1 MVFVWMKN
9 QKGNKQPEACLNES
23 WKVAFFLAEVQGAGW
38 QHYPFLI
45 DNNCFWLTL
54 RQNGFARTVVTSWF
68 LHFTCTCHHDQF
80 LRIGLEVTP
89 TKHYWLLPIYPLFIN
104 RICLKQLFV
113 GVGKRARSA
122 FTADLNTSYEKSEFH
137 VHCRPQVP
145 RLADTLS
152 YIHAD
157 KFIQYIEYI
166 QVRSMLYIHCRLGLS
181 SKVGKYIY
189 SINLNEEYIKQVLCS
204 LYAASS
210 RACSQIEACRQCQY
224 VPP

>member
-137 VHCRPQVP
+137 VHCRPQYQGWP
-145 RLADTLS
+145 IHWDTVGR
-152 YIHAD
+152 YMQIH
-157 KFIQYIEYI
+157 IQYIEYI
-166 QVRSMLYIHCRLGLS
+166 QVKSMFYIHFRLEL
-181 SKVGKYIY
+181 
-189 SINLNEEYIKQVLCS
+189 
-204 LYAASS
+204 
-210 RACSQIEACRQCQY
+210 RQAQRWANSFIQ
-224 VPP
+224 

>member
-157 KFIQYIEYI
+157 TFVQYIKYI
-166 QVRSMLYIHCRLGLS
+166 QVRIMLYIHCRLGLS

-210 RACSQIEACRQCQY
+210 RACSQIEACRQCQH